1 MADEVDGKLQERLR
15 RYCALQDRSEVAFR
29 RKARDLGLTAEEV
42 DSLLGPF
49 RDQGFLDD
57 ERFAASY
64 VRAHIREKRWGPV
77 KLAHGLR
84 EHGMDAATIERVV
97 GGEAD
102 RVWQENLQTLIAQ
115 RPPAEDEA
123 DRARLLRWLL
133 GKGYRTEQILQAL
146 DDAASRRTFAA
157 HDHD

>member
-1 MADEVDGKLQERLR
+1 
-15 RYCALQDRSEVAFR
+15 
-29 RKARDLGLTAEEV
+29 
-42 DSLLGPF
+42 
-49 RDQGFLDD
+49 LDD
-57 ERFAASY
+57 ERFAESY
-64 VRAHIREKRWGPV
+64 VRAHIRDKRWGPV

-84 EHGMDAATIERVV
+84 EHGMDAATIGRVV